1 MENGHNSDII
11 WNLLTAIVFLAIVVV
26 IGVFALV
33 FINPTMLYNP
43 FPPLPVPVSIQLP
56 TDTPTDRPTL
66 PPTWTATSTELPTA
80 TFTPRPPPP
89 PTPTLFSIKPSV
101 TPTRVLSVTPT
112 TTLSSNLP
120 YAVSGKIFSM
130 PGAVSGSH
138 TGCNWMGVAGQVFDL
153 QNAPVTQMF
162 IQLGGSLAS
171 TPIDMP
177 SMTGT
182 APIYGLA
189 GYEFTIA
196 DRPIA
201 SKKTVW
207 LQLLDQT
214 GLALSPRVY
223 FDTFDDCQ
231 NNLILV
237 NFKQVRE

>member
-11 WNLLTAIVFLAIVVV
+11 WNLLTAVVFLAIVVV

-33 FINPTMLYNP
+33 FINPTMAYNP
-43 FPPLPVPVSIQLP
+43 FPPLPIPVSIQLP

-89 PTPTLFSIKPSV
+89 PTPTLFSIKPSD

-112 TTLSSNLP
+112 TTLSNDLP
-120 YAVSGKIFSM
+120 YALRNNINAISADSFNVHM
-130 PGAVSGSH
+130 
-138 TGCNWMGVAGQVFDL
+138 GCNWMGVAGQVFDL

-171 TPIDMP
+171 TSIDMP

-182 APIYGLA
+182 ATLYGKA

-207 LQLLDQT
+207 LQLLDQA

-223 FDTFDDCQ
+223 FDTSDVCQ